1 MITKELS
8 DKKKEKIK
16 EIRTNIFKTKKQKD
30 ILIKD
35 SKNSNINEIIQEY
48 KNNI

>member
-35 SKNSNINEIIQEY
+35 SKNSNINEII
-48 KNNI
+48 